1 MSALGQK
8 QTFAVQEGMSALPP
22 KADISVR
29 LAARP
34 LCAKNGLMHRNNR
47 QKNSNLVACMT
58 GKSAAFSPLRRLY
71 GFNDTMPLRLGGCRL
86 CPNGKKRRRK

>member
-1 MSALGQK
+1 MSAMGQK
-8 QTFAVQEGMSALPP
+8 RTFAVQSPC
-22 KADISVR
+22 
-29 LAARP
+29 P
-34 LCAKNGLMHRNNR
+34 LWAKSRLMHRNNR